1 MNMSGVIGFLV
12 AYVVI
17 GIITL
22 VQHIER
28 AGTIE
33 VKRGSGVFMEPTSES
48 MLSSFFI
55 DNFLWRVIIGTLFY
69 IGASCVF

>member
-17 GIITL
+17 GVITL
-22 VQHIER
+22 VQHIEL
-28 AGTIE
+28 ACSTE
-33 VKRGSGVFMEPTSES
+33 VKIGSGVFMEPTPES

-69 IGASCVF
+69 IGASYVF

>member
-17 GIITL
+17 GVL
-22 VQHIER
+22 SLSSHIER

-33 VKRGSGVFMEPTSES
+33 VKKGSGVFMEPSAAS
-48 MLSSFFI
+48 ARSAFFI

-69 IGASCVF
+69 IGASRVF

>member
-17 GIITL
+17 GVITL
-22 VQHIER
+22 VQHIEW

-33 VKRGSGVFMEPTSES
+33 VKKGSGVFMEPTPES

-69 IGASCVF
+69 IGASYVF